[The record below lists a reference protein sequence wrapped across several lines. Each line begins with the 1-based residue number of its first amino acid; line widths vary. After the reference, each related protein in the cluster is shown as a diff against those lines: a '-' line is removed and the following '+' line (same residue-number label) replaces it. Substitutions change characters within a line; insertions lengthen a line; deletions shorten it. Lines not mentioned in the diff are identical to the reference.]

1 MRGWGRRFIKTG
13 RGKGIENLISVFIT
27 LLPLPAFIM
36 IAIAEKKLTIKETL
50 SWATDC
56 LVQYDVPDAKA
67 EAEYLLAHALGC
79 KRVEL
84 HVNHASCLSYHA
96 LQEFIDFVERRIKR
110 EPSQYII
117 GEQEFWGLSFK
128 VTKDVLI
135 PRPET
140 EILVEEAVKMAG
152 GSWKAGGR
160 KDENNIFPHPASHI
174 PHPIILDLCTGSGCI
189 AISLAKEIPDSRIY
203 AVDISERALDVSRGN
218 AERHNVAD
226 RMTFLQGDLFE
237 SPHPSLSPFKGERT
251 EVRGYLL
258 EKLKFDLIVSNPP
271 YISKK
276 MMVDLEPE
284 VKDYEP
290 VTALYAGDDGLD
302 FYRRI
307 ISEASAYLA
316 AGGYLMLEMGY
327 GQAEEIKK
335 LIKRNKA
342 FEHIDIKKDFAGIDR
357 VIKAQTKN

>member
-1 MRGWGRRFIKTG
+1 
-13 RGKGIENLISVFIT
+13 
-27 LLPLPAFIM
+27 M
-36 IAIAEKKLTIKETL
+36 IGIAEKNLTIKETL
-50 SWATDC
+50 SWATDY

-84 HVNHASCLSYHA
+84 HVNHASGLSYHA

-117 GEQEFWGLSFK
+117 GEQEFWGLPFK

-140 EILVEEAVKMAG
+140 EVLVEEAVNMAG
-152 GSWKAGGR
+152 GRWEVGGR
-160 KDENNIFPHPASHI
+160 KDENHIFPHPTSHI
-174 PHPIILDLCTGSGCI
+174 PHPIILDLCTGNGCI
-189 AISLAKEIPDSRIY
+189 AISLAKEIPDSRVY
-203 AVDISERALDVSRGN
+203 AVDISERALNVAREN
-218 AERHNVAD
+218 AERHNVAG

-237 SPHPSLSPFKGERT
+237 SLKGFGLKE
-251 EVRGYLL
+251 
-258 EKLKFDLIVSNPP
+258 KFDLIVSNPP

-276 MMVDLEPE
+276 MMVDLERE

-290 VTALYAGDDGLD
+290 VTALYGGDDGLD

-307 ISEASAYLA
+307 ISEGSAYLT

-335 LIKRNKA
+335 LIKQNKA
-342 FEHIDIKKDFAGIDR
+342 FEHIDIKKDFARIDR